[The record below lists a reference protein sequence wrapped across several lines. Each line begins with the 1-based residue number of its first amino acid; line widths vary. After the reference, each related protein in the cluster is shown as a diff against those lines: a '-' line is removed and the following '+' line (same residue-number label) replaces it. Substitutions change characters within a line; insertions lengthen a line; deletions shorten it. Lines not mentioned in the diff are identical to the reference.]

1 MPNRPLHLRYPWP
14 SIDGVVPAWT
24 GRGFMVGDRECAVL
38 DFEAGESGWSED
50 LTRFHEETA
59 GDGSHPIDV
68 ASRRRA
74 RAALKRHLRGD
85 PAGTVLLEA
94 GCSSGYLLRELMHDW
109 PDSLV
114 IGSDYLPGP
123 LHALADRL
131 PDLPLLRFDLV
142 RCPLPS
148 SSIDGIVLLNV
159 LEHIEDHRGAVEQ
172 VARLLKPGGV
182 AVLEVPA
189 GPGLYDIYDRYLH
202 HFRRYR
208 LAELRQLVTGAGL
221 TMVEQSHLGFF
232 VYPAFAAVKRM
243 NRRWLDAPEAV
254 QRAKV
259 ERAIKTS
266 GQGPLLRW
274 AMNIEEGLARF
285 VRYPV
290 GIRCVAVAVKPEA

>member
-1 MPNRPLHLRYPWP
+1 MPSYPLHLRYPWP
-14 SIDGVVPAWT
+14 LIDDVAPEWT
-24 GRGFMVGDRECAVL
+24 GRGFIVGNRECVVL

-59 GDGSHPIDV
+59 GEGFHPIDV

-74 RAALKRHLRGD
+74 RAALKRHVHSD
-85 PAGTVLLEA
+85 SAGTVLLEA
-94 GCSSGYLLRELMHDW
+94 GCSSGFLLRELIHDW

-123 LHALADRL
+123 LHALAARI
-131 PDLPLLRFDLV
+131 PELPLLRFDLV

-189 GPGLYDIYDRYLH
+189 EPGLYDIYDRYLH

-208 LAELRQLVTGAGL
+208 LSELRELVTGAGL

-232 VYPAFAAVKRM
+232 VYPAFAAVKLR

-254 QRAKV
+254 QRDKV

-274 AMNIEEGLARF
+274 VMNIEEGLARF

-290 GIRCVAVAVKPEA
+290 GIRCVAVAVKAEA

>member
-1 MPNRPLHLRYPWP
+1 MPTCPLHRYPWP
-14 SIDGVVPAWT
+14 SVDDVAPAWT
-24 GRGFMVGDRECAVL
+24 GRGFRVGNRVCPVL

-50 LTRFHEETA
+50 LTRFHEEVA
-59 GDGSHPIDV
+59 GEGSHPIDV

-74 RAALKRHLRGD
+74 RAALRRHVRGD
-85 PAGTVLLEA
+85 PADTVLLEA
-94 GCSSGYLLRELMHDW
+94 GCSSGFLLRELMHDW
-109 PDSLV
+109 PDSLL

-123 LHALADRL
+123 LHALAARV

-172 VARLLKPGGV
+172 VARLLKSGGV

-208 LAELRQLVTGAGL
+208 LEDLRQLVTGAGL

-232 VYPAFAAVKRM
+232 VYPLFAAVKRM

-285 VRYPV
+285 VDYPI
-290 GIRCVAVAVKPEA
+290 GIRCVVVAIKSDR